1 MSGTQR
7 VVEGDAGESRVGKP
21 ALPGSTARAC
31 SYGTVKVLLVTLL
44 PSLLSATTLAA
55 SALATKRYVPGFH
68 LSAPQKGRVKLK
80 VAPGASAG
88 TFNVSALG
96 NAGSWNGSGAAVGGS
111 SAHPPP
117 APTKPSF
124 WQVSVSLFGPA
135 GHCPMFFSITTPV
148 MGLGT
153 MAIRSGKPLQS
164 PTVVGRLRHP
174 CMR

>member
-31 SYGTVKVLLVTLL
+31 SYGTVRVLLATLL

-80 VAPGASAG
+80 VAPGARAG
-88 TFNVSALG
+88 TLNVSAFG
-96 NAGSWNGSGAAVGGS
+96 NAGSWNGSGPAVGGS

-117 APTKPSF
+117 APAASRPSF
-124 WQVSVSLFGPA
+124 WQVSVSLLGLA
-135 GHCPMFFSITTPV
+135 GHCPMFFSITTPL

-153 MAIRSGKPLQS
+153 MAIKS
-164 PTVVGRLRHP
+164 
-174 CMR
+174 